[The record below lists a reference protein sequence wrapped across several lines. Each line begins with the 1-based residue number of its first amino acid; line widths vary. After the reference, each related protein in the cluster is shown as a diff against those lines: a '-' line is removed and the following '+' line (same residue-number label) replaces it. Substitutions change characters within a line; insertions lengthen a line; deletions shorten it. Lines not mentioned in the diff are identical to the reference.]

1 VIKFYLDSRSGL
13 APYLQLISQVRRAIL
28 LGFLVEG
35 DQLPTVKAV
44 VASLAINPNTVSK
57 AYRELEYQGLVT
69 ARSGVGTFV
78 ARSVES
84 TSVPSH
90 RSLHDEFELSI
101 AGSRE
106 VGLTDETI
114 EAIFNDCLNSSVA
127 AGEA

>member
-1 VIKFYLDSRSGL
+1 MIKFYLDSRSGL

-101 AGSRE
+101 AGARD

-114 EAIFNDCLNSSVA
+114 EAIFNDCLNSNVA

>member
-1 VIKFYLDSRSGL
+1 VIKFYLDSRAGI

-28 LGFLVEG
+28 LGFLEEG

-78 ARSVES
+78 AHSIESASVS
-84 TSVPSH
+84 SH
-90 RSLHDEFELSI
+90 RSLHDEFTASIGGARDAGLS
-101 AGSRE
+101 
-106 VGLTDETI
+106 DETI
-114 EAIFNDCLNSSVA
+114 EAIFGDCLHSNV
-127 AGEA
+127 EASGS

>member
-1 VIKFYLDSRSGL
+1 MIKFYLDSRSGL

-101 AGSRE
+101 AGARD

-114 EAIFNDCLNSSVA
+114 EAIFNDCLNTNVA
-127 AGEA
+127 AGDA

>member
-35 DQLPTVKAV
+35 DQLPTVKSV
-44 VASLAINPNTVSK
+44 VATLAINPNTVSK

-78 ARSVES
+78 AQSSES
-84 TSVPSH
+84 GSVPSH
-90 RSLHDEFELSI
+90 RSLHDEFARSI
-101 AGSRE
+101 KSARD
-106 VGLTDETI
+106 VGLADETI
-114 EAIFNDCLNSSVA
+114 EAIFSDCLDSNA
-127 AGEA
+127 MAGDA

>member
-101 AGSRE
+101 AGARE

>member
-1 VIKFYLDSRSGL
+1 MIKFYLDSRSGL

-101 AGSRE
+101 AGARD
-106 VGLTDETI
+106 VGLTDDTI

>member
-101 AGSRE
+101 AGARD

>member
-101 AGSRE
+101 AGARD

-114 EAIFNDCLNSSVA
+114 EAIFNDCLNSNVA

>member
-1 VIKFYLDSRSGL
+1 VIKFYLDSRTGL

-44 VASLAINPNTVSK
+44 VATLAINPNTVSK

-101 AGSRE
+101 TGARDA
-106 VGLTDETI
+106 GLTDETI
-114 EAIFNDCLNSSVA
+114 EAIFNDCLNISVA
-127 AGEA
+127 AGDA

>member
-1 VIKFYLDSRSGL
+1 MFKFYLDSRSGL
-13 APYLQLISQVRRAIL
+13 APYLQIISQVRRAIL

-101 AGSRE
+101 AGARD

-114 EAIFNDCLNSSVA
+114 EAIFNDCLNSNVA